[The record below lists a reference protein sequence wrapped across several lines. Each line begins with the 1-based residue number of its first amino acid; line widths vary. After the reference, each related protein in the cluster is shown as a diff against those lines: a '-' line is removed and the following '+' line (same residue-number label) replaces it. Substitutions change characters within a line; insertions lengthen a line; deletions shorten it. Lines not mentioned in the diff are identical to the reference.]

1 MATGVYLD
9 LSNIAFILL
18 QNYLPIA
25 KLIEIDFI
33 FDLITI
39 AWKSKLSPM
48 FFKGRANCCTLPR
61 SW

>member
-33 FDLITI
+33 
-39 AWKSKLSPM
+39 
-48 FFKGRANCCTLPR
+48 
-61 SW
+61 